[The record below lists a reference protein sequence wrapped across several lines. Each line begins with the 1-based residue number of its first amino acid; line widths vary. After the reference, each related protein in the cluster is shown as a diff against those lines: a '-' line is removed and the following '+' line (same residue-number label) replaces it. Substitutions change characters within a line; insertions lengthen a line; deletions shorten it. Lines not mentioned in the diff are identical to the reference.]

1 MPPIHSKEEI
11 ILAIKDSG
19 IRSLDWFNAI
29 PAKDFFHR
37 EGEVWSASDNVDH
50 LIKAIK
56 PIAKAMGLPK
66 LALQTMFGKPER
78 ASKSYD
84 EICSFYK
91 EEIAKGAVAS
101 GSFLPKQEDPDNP
114 EERKSVILQDLS
126 RAMDRL
132 VSNIE
137 KWEEHTLDEVQL
149 PHPLLGNLTIREM
162 LFFTI
167 YHNLRHASQEGD

>member
-56 PIAKAMGLPK
+56 PIAKALGLPK
-66 LALQTMFGKPER
+66 LALHTMFGKPDR
-78 ASKSYD
+78 ASQTYE
-84 EICSFYK
+84 EICYIYK
-91 EEIAKGAVAS
+91 AEIAKGAVAG
-101 GSFLPKQEDPDNP
+101 GSFLPKQEDPADP
-114 EERKSVILQDLS
+114 EERKSAVLGELS
-126 RAMDRL
+126 KAVEKL
-132 VSNIE
+132 VSNLE
-137 KWEEHTLDEVQL
+137 KYEENALDEVQL
-149 PHPLLGNLTIREM
+149 PHPLLGNLTMREM
-162 LFFTI
+162 LYFTV